1 MKVSQVSQ
9 RVLRK
14 VTSKRDVSA
23 CFARQMLQR
32 SSVRDVGLLTHR
44 AMVKLSSIRDV
55 AQLSERRLLRL
66 SPNFRW
72 IEMFLDLVFPHDIS
86 EGSDGAARFSTKV
99 NQVAS
104 GFDYRMAQWDYPLM
118 EYNVAYGVRT
128 LEQLHALIR
137 FFRVCKGRLNSFRF
151 LDHLDYTST
160 FAERP
165 ESRAAPAIGAF
176 DQEIAVGDGEELQFQ
191 LRKNYQF
198 DGEVSYRPIL
208 KPIEGTVL
216 VGVDGIAIS
225 HYEVDHSTG
234 IVSLLNRAPQD
245 MVTPTITKVAADQ
258 WKLTSPAPLPM
269 FTPGERVSWA
279 AVAGF
284 SAVTNARVLAR
295 SDTEIL
301 LEHTRVT
308 STPQTAGAD
317 VSVVTN
323 NAPLE
328 GESVTAGYQFHV
340 PVRFET
346 DRLPVRLDYYGIGSA
361 SEIKLVE
368 VRPEAW

>member
-1 MKVSQVSQ
+1 MIVSQVSQ
-9 RVLRK
+9 RVLHK
-14 VTSKRDVSA
+14 ISSKRDVAA
-23 CFARQMLQR
+23 CFARPMLQL
-32 SSVRDVGLLTHR
+32 SSVRDVALMTQR
-44 AMVKLSSIRDV
+44 AMVKLATTRDV

-86 EGSDGAARFSTKV
+86 EGSDGAARYSTKV

-128 LEQLHALIR
+128 LEQLHDMIR

-165 ESRAAPAIGAF
+165 ESRAAPAITAF
-176 DQEIAVGDGEELQFQ
+176 DQEIGPGDGEAMQFQ
-191 LRKNYQF
+191 LRKNYEF
-198 DGEVSYRPIL
+198 DGEVSIRPIL
-208 KPIEGTVL
+208 KPIEDTVL
-216 VGVDGIAIS
+216 VGVGGIAIQ
-225 HYEVDHSTG
+225 HYSVDYSTG
-234 IVSLLNRAPQD
+234 IVSLQNRAPQD
-245 MVTPTITKVAADQ
+245 VVAPTLTKVAADR
-258 WKLTSPAPLPM
+258 WVLTSPEPLPM

-279 AVAGF
+279 ASTGF
-284 SAVTNARVLAR
+284 QTVTNARVLER
-295 SDTEIL
+295 TEEQIL
-301 LEHTRVT
+301 LEHTRIT
-308 STPQTAGAD
+308 STPDTAAGT
-317 VSVVTN
+317 VSVTTN

-346 DRLPVRLDYYGIGSA
+346 DRLPVRLEYYGIGSA